1 MNNYFYNI
9 FNKELEKKINFDN
22 DKNFEVSLKAD
33 LITKDKLINQLLER
47 LVKKEEDIKKLQQ
60 KLEVK

>member
-1 MNNYFYNI
+1 MFI
-9 FNKELEKKINFDN
+9 TLKKHKEII
-22 DKNFEVSLKAD
+22 KNFEVSLKAD